1 MALPVTVD
9 LTAYR
14 GDSFVQTLR
23 LLEGGVPYD
32 LTGAELESEARSL
45 TGSPGEL
52 VVALEV
58 AVAADPTT
66 GEFTIELPAPPPPAG
81 VYRYDVEETK
91 AGKVTTWIRG
101 ELTVDRDITNE
112 L

>member
-9 LTAYR
+9 LKAYR
-14 GDSFVQTLR
+14 GDSFVQTMR

-32 LTGAELESEARSL
+32 LTGAVLESEALAL

-52 VVALEV
+52 RLALDV
-58 AVAADPTT
+58 DVAADPTT
-66 GEFTIELPAPPPPAG
+66 GEFTIALPTPPPPFG

-101 ELTVDRDITNE
+101 ELTVDRDVTNE